1 MEFASPIS
9 LCILLPNS
17 HRKDLEQGPTVIRR
31 FFIVVVVLSLS
42 CHKLAMAIMLAHAGY
57 LFAMLYVAG

>member
-1 MEFASPIS
+1 MHP
-9 LCILLPNS
+9 P

-31 FFIVVVVLSLS
+31 FFIVVVLSLS